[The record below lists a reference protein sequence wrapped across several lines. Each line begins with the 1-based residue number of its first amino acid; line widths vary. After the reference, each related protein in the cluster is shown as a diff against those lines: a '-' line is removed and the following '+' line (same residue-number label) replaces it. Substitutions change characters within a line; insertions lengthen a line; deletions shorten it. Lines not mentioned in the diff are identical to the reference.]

1 MILPLLASLSNMI
14 RMMFARRAPLIIL
27 LVLPLAAALSGDVI
41 SRRDA
46 LRSTA
51 ATITAGGA
59 GFVSGPQASNAAA
72 APETIDMDAINAARA
87 RTAVAPASSAASVS
101 AGKTVTKIS
110 CIVPSAD
117 PSPLLAIRGER
128 GGKGSIK
135 IPRVGYSFYKTAPDQ
150 AARCTALAL
159 RAGVRHLDLAAQ
171 YGSNAEVAKTLKSYL
186 DGGLSAI
193 KLFDNE
199 KDELL
204 QYLDATSAAADDHA
218 TKTIAAGL
226 AFRAKAA
233 PPPDGLAGR
242 RGRREGLFLSHK
254 LSNAQQSTDVVSVRR
269 TVKNAI
275 AELGGQY
282 LDLVSIHSPLTDR
295 NRRLATYQA
304 LVDLRDSGFVK
315 SIGVCNYGLGP
326 LKELEE
332 EFDKDLP
339 AINQLELSPFN
350 MHKDVVEW
358 CGLHGVAVGCGAW
371 SKLSGVDGP
380 AEGWAVLSDIAKNK
394 GMTKAQVLVR
404 WSLQKGYVCVPRS
417 AAASKVERMA
427 IAENSY
433 GGVNPGDLA
442 EGTTSFSLSDEE
454 IAILDGLDIEYRAG
468 KLGRTDGWAVEDISG
483 VDWDPALVL

>member
-1 MILPLLASLSNMI
+1 MA
-14 RMMFARRAPLIIL
+14 
-27 LVLPLAAALSGDVI
+27 
-41 SRRDA
+41 
-46 LRSTA
+46 
-51 ATITAGGA
+51 
-59 GFVSGPQASNAAA
+59 GPQTSAGAT

-87 RTAVAPASSAASVS
+87 RTASAPTSSSAASAS
-101 AGKTVTKIS
+101 AGKTVPKIS
-110 CIVPSAD
+110 CIIPSAD

-135 IPRVGYSFYKTAPDQ
+135 IPRVGYSLYKTASDQ

-159 RAGVRHLDLAAQ
+159 RAGVRHFDLAAQ
-171 YGSNAEVAKTLKSYL
+171 YGSNAEVSKTLKSYL
-186 DGGLSAI
+186 DDGLPAI

-204 QYLDATSAAADDHA
+204 QYLDATSAAADEHA

-254 LSNAQQSTDVVSVRR
+254 LSNAQQSTDVVAVRR

-275 AELGGQY
+275 AELGAQY

-295 NRRLATYQA
+295 DRRLATYQA
-304 LVDLRDSGFVK
+304 LVDLRDSGFIK
-315 SIGVCNYGLGP
+315 SIGVSNYGLGP

-332 EFDKDLP
+332 EFVKDLP

-358 CGLHGVAVGCGAW
+358 CGLHGVAVGCAAW

-433 GGVNPGDLA
+433 GGVNPGDMA
-442 EGTTSFSLSDEE
+442 DATSFTMSNEE
-454 IAILDGLDIEYRAG
+454 MAILDGLDINYCAG
-468 KLGRTDGWAVEDISG
+468 KLGRTDGWAAEDISG
-483 VDWDPALVL
+483 ADWDPTLVL

>member
-1 MILPLLASLSNMI
+1 
-14 RMMFARRAPLIIL
+14 MMMLVRAPLTL
-27 LVLPLAAALSGDVI
+27 LLPLAAALSGDAI

-51 ATITAGGA
+51 ATVVTGSGL
-59 GFVSGPQASNAAA
+59 VSVA
-72 APETIDMDAINAARA
+72 APQPSSASDAAETIDMDAINAARA
-87 RTAVAPASSAASVS
+87 RGASAPPSSSAASTSV
-101 AGKTVTKIS
+101 GKTIPRIS

-135 IPRVGYSFYKTAPDQ
+135 IPRVGYSCYKTPPDQ

-193 KLFDNE
+193 KSFDSE
-199 KDELL
+199 KEELL

-254 LSNAQQSTDVVSVRR
+254 LSNAQQSTDVVAVRR

-275 AELGGQY
+275 GELGAQY

-304 LVDLRDSGFVK
+304 LRDLRDSGFIK

-326 LKELEE
+326 LQELEE

-380 AEGWAVLSDIAKNK
+380 AEGWAKLSDIAKNK

-433 GGVNPGDLA
+433 GGVNPNADLLSTDG
-442 EGTTSFSLSDEE
+442 GTTSFTLSDEE
-454 IAILDGLDIEYRAG
+454 MAMLDGLDVEYRAG
-468 KLGRTDGWAVEDISG
+468 KLGRTDGWTVEDVSG
-483 VDWDPALVL
+483 VEWDPTLIV

>member
-1 MILPLLASLSNMI
+1 MMCWWTNMMIGYALFPLFL
-14 RMMFARRAPLIIL
+14 
-27 LVLPLAAALSGDVI
+27 LPLAAALHASGDAL

-51 ATITAGGA
+51 AAVAGG
-59 GFVSGPQASNAAA
+59 GLLIPPSVSAATT
-72 APETIDMDAINAARA
+72 ETIDMDAINAARA
-87 RTAVAPASSAASVS
+87 RTATAPTTSAASSA
-101 AGKTVTKIS
+101 GKKTPSIS
-110 CIVPSAD
+110 CIVPSPD
-117 PSPLLAIRGER
+117 PSPLLAIRG
-128 GGKGSIK
+128 KGINK
-135 IPRVGYSFYKTAPDQ
+135 IPRIGYSFYKTSPDQ

-199 KDELL
+199 KEELL
-204 QYLDATSAAADDHA
+204 QYLDATSSAADDHA

-254 LSNAQQSTDVVSVRR
+254 LSNAQQSTDVVAVRR
-269 TVKNAI
+269 AVKNAI
-275 AELGGQY
+275 AELGAQY
-282 LDLVSIHSPLTDR
+282 LDLVSIHSPLTDKD
-295 NRRLATYQA
+295 RRLATYQA

-326 LKELEE
+326 LAELEA

-350 MHKDVVEW
+350 MHKDVVQW
-358 CGLHGVAVGCGAW
+358 CGLHGVAVGCSAW
-371 SKLSGVDGP
+371 SKLSGTDGP
-380 AEGWAVLSDIAKNK
+380 AEGWAVLADIAKNK

-404 WSLQKGYVCVPRS
+404 WSLQKGYACVPRS
-417 AAASKVERMA
+417 AAASKVERLA

-433 GGVNPGDLA
+433 GGVNSQDLG
-442 EGTTSFSLSDEE
+442 EGKSSFILSNEE
-454 IAILDGLDIEYRAG
+454 MAVLDGLDVEYRAG
-468 KLGRTDGWAVEDISG
+468 KLGRIDGWTAEDIAG
-483 VDWDPALVL
+483 IDWDPTLII